1 MVAVGLTFEWD
12 PNKASSNLRKH
23 GVSFAEATT
32 VFDDSLGATVP
43 NPVHSIGEERYLIVG
58 MSNRGRLLIV
68 AFVERNERI
77 RIISARRLTLQEQR
91 QYEEL

>member
-1 MVAVGLTFEWD
+1 MGLTFEWD

-23 GVSFAEATT
+23 GVSFVEATT
-32 VFDDSLGATVP
+32 VFDDPLGATVP
-43 NPVHSIGEERYLIVG
+43 DPIHSIDEERYLIFG
-58 MSNRGRLLIV
+58 MSNRSRLLVV
-68 AFVERNERI
+68 AFVERDERI